1 MKLPNPESAVVDL
14 AKLRDYC
21 LSQEHPRG
29 RHKARMF
36 AAILGFTAQDAEELQ
51 QALLSAAHTCEAFSV
66 GGDDYGQRYAVD
78 FPVDG
83 PGGMA
88 AIRSLWIVRRGESFP
103 RLISCY
109 VL

>member
-21 LSQEHPRG
+21 LSPEHPRG

-36 AAILGFTAQDAEELQ
+36 AAVLGFTAKDAEELQ
-51 QALLSAAHTCEAFSV
+51 RALLSAAHTHEAFPM

-78 FPVDG
+78 FPMDGSDG
-83 PGGMA
+83 PA
-88 AIRSLWIVRRGESFP
+88 AIRSLWMVRHGENFP
-103 RLISCY
+103 RLITCY

>member
-51 QALLSAAHTCEAFSV
+51 QVLLSAAHTCEAFSA
-66 GGDDYGQRYAVD
+66 GGDDYGERYAVD
-78 FPVDG
+78 FPIDG